1 MRRRR
6 SLRRPATASGGAAMS
21 IMAGWIMT
29 SGMTTRGTLAD
40 ESRRRKPIR
49 VGRRKLFPLVLMTDR
64 ERLPDPTAAA
74 MRLPRGSAVILR
86 DEGWAGR
93 VALAVALYRIC
104 RARRLV
110 FLVSGDERPA
120 LRWRAGGVHW
130 PERRL
135 RPRRKAR
142 RGFWVTAAA
151 HGFAALVRARRAG
164 ADVVLV
170 SPVFPTASH
179 PGRECLGPVRF
190 ARLGA
195 RAGRPVFAL
204 GGIGPQSARR
214 LRGSRCAGFAAIGAL
229 KPID

>member
-1 MRRRR
+1 
-6 SLRRPATASGGAAMS
+6 MS
-21 IMAGWIMT
+21 IMAGWIMA

-49 VGRRKLFPLVLMTDR
+49 LGRRRRLFRLVLMTDR
-64 ERLPDPTAAA
+64 SRLADPVAAA
-74 MRLPRGSAVILR
+74 RALPRGSAVILR

-93 VALAVALYRIC
+93 AALAIVLRRIC

-110 FLVSGDERPA
+110 FLVAGDERLA
-120 LRWRAGGVHW
+120 LRWRADGVHW

-135 RPRRKAR
+135 RPRCRAR
-142 RGFWVTAAA
+142 QGFWVTAAA
-151 HGFAALVRARRAG
+151 HGFAALVKARRAG

-179 PGRECLGPVRF
+179 PDRECLGPVRF

-195 RAGRPVFAL
+195 RAGRPILAL